1 MIAMLDLL
9 GTFVA
14 NLFKSRHRLE
24 LENLFLRHQL
34 NIALRHAPHR
44 LRLGGSGRALLVWV
58 TWFWPSL
65 LGLSRVVQHDTILR
79 WHRAGFR
86 TYWRWKSRGRPGRPR
101 ISCELRE
108 LIRQMSR
115 DNPLWGSPR
124 IHGELLKLS
133 FEIAE
138 STVSKY
144 IIRRPGRHRELGGHS
159 CATMRRPSRRSICAW
174 FQH

>member
-101 ISCELRE
+101 VSCELRE
-108 LIRQMSR
+108 LIRQMST
-115 DNPLWGSPR
+115 DTPLWGSPAHSWR
-124 IHGELLKLS
+124 
-133 FEIAE
+133 IAE
-138 STVSKY
+138 
-144 IIRRPGRHRELGGHS
+144 
-159 CATMRRPSRRSICAW
+159 A
-174 FQH
+174 